1 MTEQEKQV
9 VETLTR
15 SFTRMETLY
24 KVKCMEVE
32 AREEEISR
40 LKTENAEL
48 CHRAEVAERALL
60 HALEAAISNGE
71 CPECVIKF
79 AGNCKGTVKDIRDCA
94 ALDVE
99 DYLQQAEKEL
109 QEGKER

>member
-1 MTEQEKQV
+1 MTEQEKQA

-40 LKTENAEL
+40 LKTENASL
-48 CHRAEVAERALL
+48 
-60 HALEAAISNGE
+60 
-71 CPECVIKF
+71 
-79 AGNCKGTVKDIRDCA
+79 
-94 ALDVE
+94 
-99 DYLQQAEKEL
+99 
-109 QEGKER
+109 KERLKNAIELPCVKVVKTKEWIDKAEERKDD